1 MAQGWVMV
9 RIIAYSFGAAAEH
22 IVWTAGLL
30 QEARCNVTSE
40 VEERIHQALISHPLE
55 RIEDGYRLVH
65 DQTLWTARDGQG
77 VSAVTCLTTRSAL
90 E

>member
-1 MAQGWVMV
+1 MV

-40 VEERIHQALISHPLE
+40 VEERIHQALKSHP
-55 RIEDGYRLVH
+55 RLCG
-65 DQTLWTARDGQG
+65 RN
-77 VSAVTCLTTRSAL
+77 SRSAAIARHDRSIQQQRL
-90 E
+90 RCCK